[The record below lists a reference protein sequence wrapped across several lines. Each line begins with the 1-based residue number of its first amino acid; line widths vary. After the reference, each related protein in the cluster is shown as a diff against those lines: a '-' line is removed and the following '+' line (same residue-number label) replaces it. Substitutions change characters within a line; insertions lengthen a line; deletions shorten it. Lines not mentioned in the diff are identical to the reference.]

1 MEIMKI
7 VAELDDYS
15 DKLLNIKKL
24 TSELHSAFLIRDLDT
39 AAAVAVNLAAE
50 VKMLQNTIR
59 LLGENPLWKEIA

>member
-7 VAELDDYS
+7 VAELDDYA
-15 DKLLNIKKL
+15 DKLINIKKM
-24 TSELHSAFLIRDLDT
+24 SADLHAAFLVRDLS
-39 AAAVAVNLAAE
+39 AAAAIAVNLAAE

>member
-7 VAELDDYS
+7 VAELDDYA
-15 DKLLNIKKL
+15 DKLLNIKKM
-24 TSELHSAFLIRDLDT
+24 TTDLHAAFLVRDLDT
-39 AAAVAVNLAAE
+39 AASVAVNLAAE